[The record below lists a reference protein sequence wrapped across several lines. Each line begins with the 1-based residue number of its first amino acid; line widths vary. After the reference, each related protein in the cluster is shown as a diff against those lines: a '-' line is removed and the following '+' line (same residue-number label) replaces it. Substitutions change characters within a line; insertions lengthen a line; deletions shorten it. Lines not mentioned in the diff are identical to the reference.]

1 MIGSD
6 DTFELHY
13 KFWVPFNGYTKR
25 LFGINVIDYSS
36 YEIYLHSSP
45 QQSVSLIK
53 KTKLPKKTFPTCYNT
68 IVLALLPLDTPDSL
82 SLVNM

>member
-1 MIGSD
+1 MTDLSCIIN
-6 DTFELHY
+6 F
-13 KFWVPFNGYTKR
+13 GYHLTATQKDF
-25 LFGINVIDYSS
+25 FGINVIDYSS

>member
-13 KFWVPFNGYTKR
+13 KFWLPATQKDF
-25 LFGINVIDYSS
+25 FGVNVIDHSS

-45 QQSVSLIK
+45 QQAVCLIK

-68 IVLALLPLDTPDSL
+68 IVLALLPLDTPDSP
-82 SLVNM
+82 SSVNM